1 MPTLAVTVFAGEVP
15 RIAPRLLESQQAA
28 QAVNCD
34 VTQGLLRPL
43 RSPGRVQALPA
54 PAQTIFKHAVDGWLS
69 WPDRVDV
76 VKSAIFDA
84 DGERPLGQLL
94 MTGARDYPTMYL
106 AGGEVFRLGIPRP
119 DAVLAVTT
127 ATGAALRNVEAV
139 AFASD
144 DLESAPGRENFAG
157 AEILGEDDV
166 TLTVSASLAAS
177 RGPVVTQDDD
187 DDDDEDASCADLS
200 FDRAACL
207 AAKVLQLNDAAAEGR
222 RDWTAEEA
230 AAHITDAGFDSVREW
245 WETYGDEESVCPWD
259 NATCCRKAGYV
270 YYAGGEVRKP
280 EVVRSSSYCY
290 TVVQSR

>member
-1 MPTLAVTVFAGEVP
+1 MTTLAVTVFAGEVP

-187 DDDDEDASCADLS
+187 DEDAGCADLS

-207 AAKVLQLNDAAAEGR
+207 AAKVLQLNDAAVPP
-222 RDWTAEEA
+222 A
-230 AAHITDAGFDSVREW
+230 AARPGMSIMPEAKPASRRWFVPPPTATPWCSVWPTDSSPMKARRRLRLKSL
-245 WETYGDEESVCPWD
+245 
-259 NATCCRKAGYV
+259 TC
-270 YYAGGEVRKP
+270 
-280 EVVRSSSYCY
+280 
-290 TVVQSR
+290 